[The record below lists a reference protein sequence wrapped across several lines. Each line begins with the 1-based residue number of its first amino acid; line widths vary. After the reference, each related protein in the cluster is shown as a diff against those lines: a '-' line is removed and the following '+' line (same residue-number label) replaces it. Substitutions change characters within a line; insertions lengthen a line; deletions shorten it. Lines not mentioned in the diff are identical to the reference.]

1 MIYKYKD
8 FDKKINYDY
17 LLKKN
22 GFFILKNVLLKKN
35 FKEIENLIT
44 NTAKIYTKTKI
55 KNFKF
60 NNKNFH
66 NELINLRSQNNNQFS
81 KFFDSLQTSTLAYN
95 FWLNKRILK
104 IVKNILNCKFEE
116 ISATDFRIRLDSPV
130 DTKNDL
136 EWHQDSS
143 YFRQNKNALN
153 GLVCWVPL
161 TNLTMDMGPLE
172 ILDKSHK
179 FGFINVTKSKKFG
192 TTQRK
197 IDNKFIK
204 SENLKKFELKLGDIM
219 ILNIN
224 MIHRSGKNNSKVFRM
239 SNICR
244 FHKID
249 KNKFNPGM
257 NIYKY
262 NDKKINKEVHGI

>member
-1 MIYKYKD
+1 M
-8 FDKKINYDY
+8 
-17 LLKKN
+17 
-22 GFFILKNVLLKKN
+22 
-35 FKEIENLIT
+35 
-44 NTAKIYTKTKI
+44 
-55 KNFKF
+55 
-60 NNKNFH
+60 
-66 NELINLRSQNNNQFS
+66 
-81 KFFDSLQTSTLAYN
+81 
-95 FWLNKRILK
+95 
-104 IVKNILNCKFEE
+104 
-116 ISATDFRIRLDSPV
+116 

-143 YFRQNKNALN
+143 FFRQNKNALN

-179 FGFINVTKSKKFG
+179 FGFIKVKQSKKFG

-204 SENLKKFELKLGDIM
+204 SKNLKKFELKLGDIM

-224 MIHRSGKNNSKVFRM
+224 MIHRSGKNFSKVFRM

-244 FHKID
+244 FHKINE
-249 KNKFNPGM
+249 KKFNPGM
-257 NIYKY
+257 HIYKY